1 VTGTTIS
8 NRIEQL
14 EEQGIILGYNPEINY
29 EAAGY
34 PMRVLFI
41 CSTPLSERPEMAE
54 RALEVWGVVNVRE
67 MLAGEENLNVE
78 VVAETTSEIEQSTNQ
93 LDELGLRIVSS
104 DILADERIQ
113 PWNHFHQKIVD
124 DADTLAE
131 EESAEQAGE
140 E

>member
-1 VTGTTIS
+1 
-8 NRIEQL
+8 
-14 EEQGIILGYNPEINY
+14 
-29 EAAGY
+29 
-34 PMRVLFI
+34 
-41 CSTPLSERPEMAE
+41 
-54 RALEVWGVVNVRE
+54 
-67 MLAGEENLNVE
+67 MLAGEENLHVE